1 MRRCGSTLAHSGIAI
16 RDDEEV
22 TVEPNEIFELIIKA
36 DEKIKYAKPGKG
48 DLRAG
53 QARELLEQA
62 RDAAREIDNDAL
74 VTQAE
79 RRLAD
84 LETLAG
90 EPDPG

>member
-1 MRRCGSTLAHSGIAI
+1 M
-16 RDDEEV
+16 
-22 TVEPNEIFELIIKA
+22 EPNEIFEQIIKA

-53 QARELLEQA
+53 QARALLEQA
-62 RDAAREIDNDAL
+62 RDEARAIGNEAL

-84 LETLAG
+84 LETLAAG
-90 EPDPG
+90 VDPG